1 MISRKKL
8 LAVLCDTHASLVLPV
23 AVSDLCWVGLRIGK
37 VWEGGDKGEEHLWL
51 VLSSSGT
58 GSSTQQTHNY
68 WLLFSLEAFGVFIKI
83 LHRGPLSIVSYPFIQ
98 GHIAGGGG
106 SVW

>member
-8 LAVLCDTHASLVLPV
+8 LPVLCDIHVSLVLPV

-37 VWEGGDKGEEHLWL
+37 VWEGGDKDEEHPWL

-68 WLLFSLEAFGVFIKI
+68 WLLFSLEAFGVFIKVRI
-83 LHRGPLSIVSYPFIQ
+83 GDL
-98 GHIAGGGG
+98 
-106 SVW
+106 